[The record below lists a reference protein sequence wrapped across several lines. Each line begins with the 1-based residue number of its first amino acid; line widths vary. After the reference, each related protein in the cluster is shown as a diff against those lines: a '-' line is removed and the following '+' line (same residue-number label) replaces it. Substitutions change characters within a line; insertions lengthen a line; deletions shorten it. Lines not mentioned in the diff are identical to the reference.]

1 MKIHFLGVSL
11 ILMAGN
17 SLLFAKERA
26 EVKGSMQQMFNSL
39 LNLQPFL
46 ASPEK
51 FKSPKNSEIIRKDIN
66 RLATF
71 KHVFP
76 KNMQNEEPGIFAI
89 SRMFHET
96 IEDAR
101 DRFKTGNYEY
111 SRHRLRTATAFC
123 FSCHSRIGTERDFQD
138 LEKRVESSQLSPFEK
153 ADVFAA
159 TRQFDK
165 ALKAYTAL
173 LAQTP
178 KTSMDVVEYTR
189 SLRRAL
195 SITVRVKQNPKETLE
210 LIDSVVQR
218 KDLPEFIHRISQQW
232 RKDAQFW
239 AEEKEP
245 KKKLNPEELVEKA
258 RKLIERAQTLQSF
271 PADENGDISYLRASN
286 YLHEALDESPQS
298 KSRTEGLYLLG
309 VAYSAL
315 QDPTLWDLDRLYF
328 ETCVREAPHTELS
341 KKCYQ
346 RYADKVVMGYTGS
359 AGTFIPADEHRRLEE
374 LRKLSDSAKA
384 PE

>member
-1 MKIHFLGVSL
+1 MKNITVVLGIIFVIATS
-11 ILMAGN
+11 A
-17 SLLFAKERA
+17 SAKERP
-26 EVKGSMQQMFNSL
+26 EVKSSMQQMFNSL

-51 FKSPKNSEIIRKDIN
+51 FSNPKNSEIIRKDLN

-76 KNMQNEEPGIFAI
+76 KEMKTEEPGIFAI

-101 DRFKTGNYEY
+101 ERFKKENYDY

-123 FSCHSRIGTERDFQD
+123 FSCHSRVPSEQNFQD
-138 LEKRVESSQLSPFEK
+138 LQKRVEASQLTTFEK

-165 ALKAYTAL
+165 ALKSYTDILSVA
-173 LAQTP
+173 P

-218 KDLPEFIHRISQQW
+218 QDLPEFILRLAQQW
-232 RKDAQFW
+232 KKDAQYW
-239 AEEKEP
+239 MGEDTGS
-245 KKKLNPEELVEKA
+245 KKMAPEELVERAK
-258 RKLIERAQTLQSF
+258 KLIERAETLQSF

-286 YLHEALDESPQS
+286 YLHEALDEAPQN
-298 KSRTEGLYLLG
+298 KSRIEALYLLG

-328 ETCVREAPHTELS
+328 ESCIRESPHS
-341 KKCYQ
+341 DYAKKCYR
-346 RYADKVVMGYTGS
+346 RYSEKVYMGYTGS
-359 AGTFIPADEHRRLEE
+359 GGTFIPDDEQRRLEE
-374 LRKLSDSAKA
+374 LRKLSDNKSKSS
-384 PE
+384 

>member
-1 MKIHFLGVSL
+1 MRNHISYLGL
-11 ILMAGN
+11 ILLVVTVAH
-17 SLLFAKERA
+17 AKERP

-51 FKSPKNSEIIRKDIN
+51 FSNPKNSEIIRKDLN

-76 KNMQNEEPGIFAI
+76 KEMKNEEPGIFAI

-101 DRFKTGNYEY
+101 ERFKKGNYDY

-123 FSCHSRIGTERDFQD
+123 FSCHSRVPSEKNFED
-138 LEKRVESSQLSPFEK
+138 LQKRVEASQLTTFEK

-165 ALKAYTAL
+165 ALKAYTDL
-173 LAQTP
+173 LTVAP

-195 SITVRVKQNPKETLE
+195 SITVRVKQNPKETLD
-210 LIDSVVQR
+210 LIDSVTQR
-218 KDLPEFIHRISQQW
+218 KDLPEFILRLAQQW
-232 RKDAQFW
+232 RKDAQYW
-239 AEEKEP
+239 MDDKVTD
-245 KKKLNPEELVEKA
+245 KKMPPEELVDKA
-258 RKLIERAQTLQSF
+258 KKLIERAEKLQSF

-298 KSRTEGLYLLG
+298 KSRTEALYLLG

-328 ETCVREAPHTELS
+328 ESCIREAPHTDFA

-346 RYADKVVMGYTGS
+346 RYSEKVYMGYTGS
-359 AGTFIPADEHRRLEE
+359 AGTFIPDDEQRRLEE
-374 LRKLSDSAKA
+374 LRKLSDNQAKSG
-384 PE
+384 

>member
-1 MKIHFLGVSL
+1 MKNTVVYLGLVLSVVG
-11 ILMAGN
+11 AY
-17 SLLFAKERA
+17 AKERP
-26 EVKGSMQQMFNSL
+26 EVKSSMQQMFNSL

-51 FKSPKNSEIIRKDIN
+51 FSNPKNSEIIRKDLN

-76 KNMQNEEPGIFAI
+76 KDMKSEEPGIFTI

-101 DRFKTGNYEY
+101 ERFKKGNYDY

-123 FSCHSRIGTERDFQD
+123 FNCHSRVPSEKNFED
-138 LEKRVESSQLSPFEK
+138 LQKRVEASQLTPFEK

-165 ALKAYTAL
+165 ALKSYTDI
-173 LAQTP
+173 LAVAP
-178 KTSMDVVEYTR
+178 KTTMDVVEYTR

-210 LIDSVVQR
+210 LIDSVAQR
-218 KDLPEFIHRISQQW
+218 KDLPEFILRLAQQW
-232 RKDAQFW
+232 QKDAQYW
-239 AEEKEP
+239 LDDKSSA
-245 KKKLNPEELVEKA
+245 KKMTPEELVEKA
-258 RKLIERAQTLQSF
+258 NKLIERAETLQSF

-286 YLHEALDESPQS
+286 YLHESLDESPQN
-298 KSRTEGLYLLG
+298 KSRIEALYLLG

-328 ETCVREAPHTELS
+328 ESCIREAPHTEYA

-346 RYADKVVMGYTGS
+346 RYSEKVYMGYTGS
-359 AGTFIPADEHRRLEE
+359 AGTFIPDDEQRRLEE
-374 LRKLSDSAKA
+374 LRKLSDSKTKSS
-384 PE
+384 

>member
-1 MKIHFLGVSL
+1 MKNQISYLGL
-11 ILMAGN
+11 ILLVVTVAH
-17 SLLFAKERA
+17 AKERP

-51 FKSPKNSEIIRKDIN
+51 FSNPKNSEIIRKDLN

-76 KNMQNEEPGIFAI
+76 NEMKNEEPGIFAI

-101 DRFKTGNYEY
+101 ERFKKGNYDY

-123 FSCHSRIGTERDFQD
+123 FSCHSRVPSEKNFED
-138 LEKRVESSQLSPFEK
+138 LQKRVEASQLTTFEK

-165 ALKAYTAL
+165 ALKAYTDL
-173 LAQTP
+173 LTVAP

-210 LIDSVVQR
+210 LIDSVTQR
-218 KDLPEFIHRISQQW
+218 KDVPEFILRLAQQW
-232 RKDAQFW
+232 RKDAQYW
-239 AEEKEP
+239 MDDKVTD
-245 KKKLNPEELVEKA
+245 KKMPPEELVDKA
-258 RKLIERAQTLQSF
+258 KKLIERAEKLQSF

-298 KSRTEGLYLLG
+298 KSRTEALYLLG

-328 ETCVREAPHTELS
+328 ESCIREAPHADFA

-346 RYADKVVMGYTGS
+346 RFSEKVYMGYTGS
-359 AGTFIPADEHRRLEE
+359 AGTFIPDDEQRRLEE
-374 LRKLSDSAKA
+374 LRKLSDNQAKSG
-384 PE
+384 

>member
-1 MKIHFLGVSL
+1 MRLQIVLVSFVF
-11 ILMAGN
+11 IFAPFA
-17 SLLFAKERA
+17 FAKSRP
-26 EVKGSMQQMFNSL
+26 EVKSSMQQMFNSL

-46 ASPEK
+46 VSPEK
-51 FKSPKNSEIIRKDIN
+51 FNNPKNAEIIRKDLN
-66 RLATF
+66 QLATF

-76 KNMQNEEPGIFAI
+76 KEMKSEEPGVFAI

-101 DRFKTGNYEY
+101 NRFKKGNYEY

-123 FSCHSRIGTERDFQD
+123 FSCHSRVASEQSFQD
-138 LEKRVESSQLSPFEK
+138 LQKRVEASQLTAFEK

-165 ALKAYTAL
+165 ALKSYTDI
-173 LAQTP
+173 LAGTP
-178 KTSMDVVEYTR
+178 NNSLAIVEYTR

-210 LIDSVVQR
+210 LLDSVAQR
-218 KDLPEFIHRISQQW
+218 KDLPEFILRLTQQW
-232 RKDAQFW
+232 RKDAQYW
-239 AEEKEP
+239 MDEKAAS
-245 KKKLNPEELVEKA
+245 KKMTPEELVEKA
-258 RKLIERAQTLQSF
+258 QKLVERAHTLQAY
-271 PADENGDISYLRASN
+271 PADENGDISFLRASN
-286 YLHEALDESPQS
+286 YLHEALDESPQN
-298 KSRTEGLYLLG
+298 KSRIEALYLLG

-328 ETCVREAPHTELS
+328 ESCIREAPHTDYA

-346 RYADKVVMGYTGS
+346 RYSEKVYMGYTGS
-359 AGTFIPADEHRRLEE
+359 AGTFIPDDEQRRLEE
-374 LRKLSDSAKA
+374 LRKLSDSLAKSG
-384 PE
+384 

>member
-1 MKIHFLGVSL
+1 MKKTSLYLAILFTVS
-11 ILMAGN
+11 AV
-17 SLLFAKERA
+17 SSAKERP

-51 FKSPKNSEIIRKDIN
+51 FSNPKNSEIIRKDLN

-76 KNMQNEEPGIFAI
+76 KEMKNEEPGIFAI

-96 IEDAR
+96 IADAR
-101 DRFKTGNYEY
+101 DRFKKGNYDY
-111 SRHRLRTATAFC
+111 SRYRLRTATAFC
-123 FSCHSRIGTERDFQD
+123 FSCHSRVPSEQSFQD
-138 LEKRVESSQLSPFEK
+138 LEKRVEASQLTPFEK

-165 ALKAYTAL
+165 ALKSYTDI
-173 LAQTP
+173 LAVPPT
-178 KTSMDVVEYTR
+178 TSMGVVEYTR

-210 LIDSVVQR
+210 LIDSVVNR
-218 KDLPEFIHRISQQW
+218 KDLPEFILRLAQQW
-232 RKDAQFW
+232 RKDGQYW
-239 AEEKEP
+239 MDEKVSSQ
-245 KKKLNPEELVEKA
+245 KSSPEELVERA
-258 RKLIERAQTLQSF
+258 QKLIERAETLQSF

-286 YLHEALDESPQS
+286 YLHEALDEAPQN
-298 KSRTEGLYLLG
+298 KSRIKALYLLG

-315 QDPTLWDLDRLYF
+315 QDPTVWDLDRLYF
-328 ETCVREAPHTELS
+328 ESCIREAPHTDYA
-341 KKCYQ
+341 KKCYH
-346 RYADKVVMGYTGS
+346 RYSEKVYMGYTGS
-359 AGTFIPADEHRRLEE
+359 AGTFIPEDEQKRLEE
-374 LRKLSDSAKA
+374 LRKLSDNKAKSG
-384 PE
+384 